1 MKILI
6 AGLGS
11 IGRRHLKNLVHL
23 GVSDIVL
30 YRTLKSSLPDEEI
43 GNFPVEMDLKKA
55 FSSHPDAVIISNPTA
70 MHMPIAEL
78 AAKANCHIFI
88 EKPISHTIESLGPFE
103 AALKKSTSVVFVG
116 FQFRFNSGLKSVKK
130 IIDDQVIGRPI
141 SFRSHWG
148 EYLPGWHPWEDYRK
162 SYAADRDMGGGVVLT
177 LSHPLDYLRW
187 IFGEVKELYA
197 VTGKFS
203 DLEIKSED
211 TAEVLITFMNN
222 VVGGL
227 HLDYYQQPK
236 KHYLSIICSDGT
248 IYWEYETNRVL
259 LEKASGEI
267 VEMALPDNYER
278 NQMYLA
284 EMQHF
289 LNICEKGVKPICGY
303 SDGKKSLELARGILQ
318 SGRYNKRIILN
329 N

>member
-11 IGRRHLKNLVHL
+11 IGRRHLRNLVSL
-23 GVSDIVL
+23 GESDIVL
-30 YRTLKSSLPDEEI
+30 YRTHKSSLPNAELD
-43 GNFPVEMDLKKA
+43 NFPVETDLRKA
-55 FSSHPDAVIISNPTA
+55 FGYKPDAVIISNPTA
-70 MHMPIAEL
+70 MHMAIAEQ
-78 AAKANCHIFI
+78 AAEANCHIFI

-103 AALKKSTSVVFVG
+103 IALKKSTSVVFVG
-116 FQFRFNSGLKSVKK
+116 FQFRFNPGLQTIKK
-130 IIDDQVIGRPI
+130 IVDDKVIGRTI
-141 SFRSHWG
+141 SFQNHWG

-162 SYAADRDMGGGVVLT
+162 SYAANRDMGGGVVLT

-211 TAEVLITFMNN
+211 TAEVLLTFMNN

-248 IYWEYETNRVL
+248 VYWEYETSLVR

-267 VEMALPDNYER
+267 VELKVPDNYER
-278 NQMYLA
+278 NQMYLS

-289 LNICEKGVKPICGY
+289 LDICKKRVHPICAY
-303 SDGKKSLELARGILQ
+303 SDGKKALELAWGILQ
-318 SGRYNKRIILN
+318 SGRYNKLIIFN
-329 N
+329 Y

>member
-1 MKILI
+1 MKIVI

-23 GVSDIVL
+23 GENDIVL
-30 YRTLKSSLPDEEI
+30 YRTHESSLMDKEI
-43 GNFPVEMDLKKA
+43 GSFPVEVDLEKV
-55 FSSHPDAVIISNPTA
+55 FNNHPDAVIISNPTA
-70 MHMPIAEL
+70 MHMPVAEL

-88 EKPISHTIESLGPFE
+88 EKPISHTLESLGPFE
-103 AALKKSTSVVFVG
+103 AALKKSASVVFVG
-116 FQFRFNSGLKSVKK
+116 FQFRFNPGLRSVKK
-130 IIDDQVIGRPI
+130 IIDDQVVGRPI
-141 SFRSHWG
+141 SFRCHWG

-162 SYAADRDMGGGVVLT
+162 SYAADRDVGGGVVLT

-187 IFGEVKELYA
+187 IFGEVKELFA

-211 TAEVLITFMNN
+211 TAEVLLTFTNN

-236 KHYLSIICSDGT
+236 KHDLSIICSNGT
-248 IYWEYETNRVL
+248 VNWEHKTSRVL
-259 LEKASGEI
+259 IEKASGEV
-267 VEMALPDNYER
+267 VEMDQPDNYKR
-278 NQMYLA
+278 NQMYLD

-289 LNICEKGVKPICGY
+289 LNICKKGVQPICGY

-318 SGRYNKRIILN
+318 SGKYNKRIILN